1 MATAL
6 QPQFMTCIP
15 PRDEWE
21 RLPWLFDEPGRA
33 ARKPSGWVLAAL
45 ILLATADALGSD
57 AAGRMSVGSAWQI
70 PTVSPDALG
79 PLSAA
84 ETAQLAEQISTAGQI
99 GWQRRRSNAP
109 Y

>member
-21 RLPWLFDEPGRA
+21 RLPWLFDEPRRA
-33 ARKPSGWVLAAL
+33 RRKPSGWVLAAL
-45 ILLATADALGSD
+45 ILLATTDALGSY
-57 AAGRMSVGSAWQI
+57 AAGRMSVGSAWEV
-70 PTVSPDALG
+70 PTVSPDASG

-84 ETAQLAEQISTAGQI
+84 ETALLAEQISTAEQI